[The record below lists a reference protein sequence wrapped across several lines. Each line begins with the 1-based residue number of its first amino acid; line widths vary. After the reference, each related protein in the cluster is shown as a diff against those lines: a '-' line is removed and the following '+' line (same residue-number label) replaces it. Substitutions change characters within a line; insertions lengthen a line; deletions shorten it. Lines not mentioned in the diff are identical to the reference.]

1 MPQSSKLQDQRVLE
15 SAWVRQAKSKQGS
28 TVALTWK
35 LLNSHRTEIS
45 ANQTREMLKYSSKAR
60 TNVEHYSNRLLWDLN
75 STLDN
80 GKHFLFLRWKK
91 NYWVKSSE
99 LWHMVTVTSSTYRLC
114 GLQNTLPLVT
124 CMAATIKGPTAKLT
138 QLLEVFT

>member
-80 GKHFLFLRWKK
+80 GKHFLFLR
-91 NYWVKSSE
+91 
-99 LWHMVTVTSSTYRLC
+99 
-114 GLQNTLPLVT
+114 
-124 CMAATIKGPTAKLT
+124 
-138 QLLEVFT
+138 